1 MNKLKL
7 FLLSC
12 LLTALAAST
21 AFSQT
26 ARIQIIHNSPEPVV
40 DIYIND
46 SKELDD
52 FTFRTATPFIDV
64 PAGLM
69 LTVAVAPASSTS
81 SADALATFPVMFDDG
96 GTYVV
101 MAAGVVGNMGATAFN
116 LFVNPTARE
125 AAADPANVDVA
136 VFHGSPDAPAVD
148 VDAVFV
154 ADNVVDNLAFG
165 NFTGYLSLPAGKY
178 DLAVQPAGTNTTVA
192 SFRADLSGL
201 AGGAATVFASGF
213 LSNTPAFGLFAAL
226 PDGTVLALGQTPYAR
241 VQIIHDSPTP
251 TVDIYTNSRLVADDF
266 EFTDVLGFTELPA
279 GREINVGVAG
289 ANSTSAADALA
300 NFQYTLDAGGTY
312 VIVAAGVL
320 DSVGAKAFNL
330 FVKADAQ
337 ELSGTADDVAV
348 QVFHG
353 SPDAPAVD
361 VVLPDGTVLFDNIS
375 FGNFSDYVTVPSD
388 VYEIRLT
395 PADDNSTIIQ
405 SYRLDLVD
413 DPGQALI
420 WKGRATTVF
429 ATGYIGGSV
438 PAFSLYATQPSRSIP
453 LQQITSTQNLAT
465 LVSGFQLFPNPNG
478 GDFNLSFN
486 LEQETRIRY
495 RVVSAT
501 GKMVSEGDFD
511 NLPAGS
517 FNQRIVNG
525 TLPAGLYHLE
535 LVSDKGN
542 MSVRFVVNR

>member
-1 MNKLKL
+1 M
-7 FLLSC
+7 
-12 LLTALAAST
+12 
-21 AFSQT
+21 
-26 ARIQIIHNSPEPVV
+26 
-40 DIYIND
+40 
-46 SKELDD
+46 
-52 FTFRTATPFIDV
+52 
-64 PAGLM
+64 PADRDLNFG
-69 LTVAVAPASSTS
+69 VAGENSTS
-81 SADALATFPVMFDDG
+81 AADAIANFPVNLTTDE
-96 GTYVV
+96 TYVV

-148 VDAVFV
+148 VYELLTDGKLIS
-154 ADNVVDNLAFG
+154 NLAFG
-165 NFTGYLSLPAGKY
+165 SYTNYLSLPAAVY
-178 DLAVQPAGTNTTVA
+178 DLKVEEANSVTSFLTA
-192 SFRADLSGL
+192 FRADLSGL

-213 LSNTPAFGLFAAL
+213 YSGASPAFGLFAAL